1 VRHRRHIRPRTHPR
15 WNRFVTT
22 VSEIK
27 DELISI
33 QVRRLRSNCVSGHR
47 HRLSQQLIPPL
58 IAVTLH
64 EMLRQRGLFVFDTR
78 DDSSWKKTTHSITFS
93 TQNHISYLHVLVTSI
108 LLHLYFTIPDHQQDI
123 MPPTHKALISF
134 FCNSRYAAISFP
146 LL

>member
-78 DDSSWKKTTHSITFS
+78 DDSSWKKPHIQTLFPPKTTFLTCTFLLLQFFYTFILPFLITNRILCP
-93 TQNHISYLHVLVTSI
+93 QHIKL
-108 LLHLYFTIPDHQQDI
+108 
-123 MPPTHKALISF
+123 
-134 FCNSRYAAISFP
+134 
-146 LL
+146 